1 MNEKAETV
9 IKAAKDQLGSPYVFG
24 TWGDL
29 CTPTLRKRYSG
40 YNPSHKDA
48 IYKACPVLTGK
59 QEDCEGCRYEGDLA
73 FDCRGFTHWCLLQA
87 GIDIKGSGAT
97 SQYNTAAN
105 WMQKGSIEDMPD
117 VVCCVFKKS
126 GKTMQHTG
134 LHIGNGMII
143 HCSSGVQYG
152 KITQSGWTH
161 YAIPAGLYEEG
172 DVAVV
177 KIMKNG
183 SKGENVRA
191 LQESLNKLGYKCGD
205 ADGIFGM
212 RTETAVRL
220 FQADH
225 LLTQDGI
232 AGDATQEAI
241 AIALARQETQAQMPA
256 EKDPDEI
263 LVLAVRTATEAL
275 EAVKKIADEA
285 LRLLK
290 EGGEQ
295 HG

>member
-1 MNEKAETV
+1 MTKPETV
-9 IKAAKDQLGSPYVFG
+9 IKAAKEQLGSPYVFG

-29 CTPTLRKRYSG
+29 CTPSLRKRYAG
-40 YNPSHKDA
+40 YNPSHKSA
-48 IYKACPVLTGK
+48 IYKACAVLSGK
-59 QEDCEGCRYEGDLA
+59 QEDCEGCRYEGKLA

-97 SQYNTAAN
+97 SQYNTISN
-105 WMQKGSIEDMPD
+105 WMQKGTVEDMPD
-117 VVCCVFKKS
+117 VVCCVFRQS

-134 LHIGNGMII
+134 LHVGNGVII
-143 HCSSGVQYG
+143 HCSNGVQYG
-152 KITQSGWTH
+152 KITQAGWTH

-172 DVAVV
+172 DVAGV
-177 KIMKNG
+177 KIMKKG
-183 SKGENVRA
+183 SKGENVRF
-191 LQESLNKLGYKCGD
+191 LQESLNKLGYSCGD
-205 ADGIFGM
+205 ADGVFGM
-212 RTETAVRL
+212 RTETAVKL

-225 LLTQDGI
+225 LLTEDGI
-232 AGDATQEAI
+232 AGEMTQEAI
-241 AIALARQETQAQMPA
+241 AIALARLETPVQKPA
-256 EKDPDEI
+256 EDGDGGI
-263 LVLAVRTATEAL
+263 LWQAVQAATEAL

>member
-1 MNEKAETV
+1 MTKPETV

-24 TWGDL
+24 TWGDM

-48 IYKACPVLTGK
+48 IYKACPVLSGK
-59 QEDCEGCRYEGDLA
+59 QEDCEGCRFEGKLA
-73 FDCRGFTHWCLLQA
+73 FDCRGFTHWCLLQV

-97 SQYNTAAN
+97 SQYNTASN

-117 VVCCVFKKS
+117 VVCCVFKQN

-143 HCSSGVQYG
+143 HCSAGVQYG

-172 DVAVV
+172 DVAGV
-177 KIMKNG
+177 KIMKKG
-183 SKGENVRA
+183 SKGENVRF
-191 LQESLNKLGYKCGD
+191 LQESLNKLGYSCGD
-205 ADGIFGM
+205 ADGVFGM
-212 RTETAVRL
+212 RTESAVKL

-225 LLTQDGI
+225 LLTEDGI
-232 AGDATQEAI
+232 AGEMTQEAI
-241 AIALARQETQAQMPA
+241 AIALARLETPVQKPA
-256 EKDPDEI
+256 EDGDGGI
-263 LVLAVRTATEAL
+263 LWQAVQAATEAL